1 MCLQPGNAI
10 PSELNAPNAHLWFQ
24 LWLQGMV
31 FKLFTSG
38 YAVWS
43 FTSFGISNMVLTL
56 EEHYMWETHGQEWE
70 ESTLRGRRWRKWI
83 SRTALVPV
91 TARLFHEAS
100 VCSVVFDSLRPWTVA
115 FQAPMSMGFSRKST
129 GVGCHS
135 FLQGIFWTQGSN
147 LHLLY
152 CRQIL

>member
-100 VCSVVFDSLRPWTVA
+100 VCSVVFDSLRPMDCSLPGSYV
-115 FQAPMSMGFSRKST
+115 
-129 GVGCHS
+129 H
-135 FLQGIFWTQGSN
+135 GIFPQEYWSGLSFRPPGD
-147 LHLLY
+147 LLDPG
-152 CRQIL
+152 IKLTSPVL

>member
-100 VCSVVFDSLRPWTVA
+100 VCSVVFDSLW
-115 FQAPMSMGFSRKST
+115 PMDCSLSGSFVHGIFPQEYWS
-129 GVGCHS
+129 GLS
-135 FLQGIFWTQGSN
+135 FLPPGDLLDPGIKLTSPV
-147 LHLLY
+147 L
-152 CRQIL
+152 